1 MSEID
6 INVSLFFRWAA
17 FTPENLVE
25 KFNAENGSAGF
36 TLSRCPKLDVD
47 IESHYPQRGFTLSAN
62 APLKE
67 LNDKK
72 WPMILILAAQQAR
85 PHAGI
90 DTVEYRP

>member
-6 INVSLFFRWAA
+6 ISVSLFFRWAA
-17 FTPENLVE
+17 FTPENLIE
-25 KFNAENGSAGF
+25 KFNAENGSQGF
-36 TLSRCPKLDVD
+36 TLSRCPKLDVKVD
-47 IESHYPQRGFTLSAN
+47 FPQRGFTLSAE